1 MTLTERTRDR
11 VMGGVFL
18 VSLAVIVLPMLFDG
32 RGVESPGPP
41 EIPAPVP
48 SDAQPVAAMDPAN
61 LANAD
66 ALRKRV
72 DEEGFDRSTAT
83 RVGDPVITPA
93 DNRQNGALAPA
104 WGVQLGSF
112 ADRAKA
118 VALRDQL
125 RKDGYQSVLTD
136 VKGLTGV
143 STRVAIGPMIN
154 REDAT
159 RLEHELEKRYGMDV
173 IVVVFGR

>member
-18 VSLAVIVLPMLFDG
+18 VALAIIVLPMLFDG
-32 RGVESPGPP
+32 RGVDSPAPP
-41 EIPAPVP
+41 EIPAPTA

-72 DEEGFDRSTAT
+72 DEDGFDRSTAT

-93 DNRQNGALAPA
+93 DNRQTGTLAPA

-112 ADRAKA
+112 TDRSKA

-125 RKDGYQSVLTD
+125 RKDGYQSVLTE

-154 REDAT
+154 RDDAT

>member
-1 MTLTERTRDR
+1 MTLTDRNRDR
-11 VMGGVFL
+11 VMGAVFL
-18 VSLAVIVLPMLFDG
+18 VALAVIVLPMLFDG
-32 RGVESPGPP
+32 RGVESPAPP
-41 EIPAPVP
+41 EIPAPAP

-66 ALRKRV
+66 ALRKRI
-72 DEEGFDRSTAT
+72 DEDGYDRSTAT

-93 DNRQNGALAPA
+93 DNRQNSPMAQA

-125 RKDGYQSVLTD
+125 RKDGYQSVLTE
-136 VKGLTGV
+136 VKGVTGV

-159 RLEHELEKRYGMDV
+159 RLEAELEKRYGMDV

>member
-18 VSLAVIVLPMLFDG
+18 VALAVIVLPMLFDG
-32 RGVESPGPP
+32 RGVESPAAP
-41 EIPAPVP
+41 EIPAPAP

-66 ALRKRV
+66 ALRKRI
-72 DEEGFDRSTAT
+72 DDDGFDRSTST

-93 DNRQNGALAPA
+93 DSRPSGPLAPA

-112 ADRAKA
+112 ADHAKA

-125 RKDGYQSVLTD
+125 RKDGYQSVLTE

-143 STRVAIGPMIN
+143 STRVAVGPMIN
-154 REDAT
+154 RDDAT
-159 RLEHELEKRYGMDV
+159 RLERELEKRYGMDV

>member
-1 MTLTERTRDR
+1 MPLAERTRDR

-18 VSLAVIVLPMLFDG
+18 VALAVIVLPMLFDG
-32 RGVESPGPP
+32 RGVESPAPP
-41 EIPAPVP
+41 EIPAPTP

-66 ALRKRV
+66 ALRNRI
-72 DEEGFDRSTAT
+72 DEDGFDRSTAT
-83 RVGDPVITPA
+83 RVGDPVIAPA
-93 DNRQNGALAPA
+93 DNRQNGPLAPA

-112 ADRAKA
+112 TDHSKA

-154 REDAT
+154 RDDAT
-159 RLEHELEKRYGMDV
+159 KLEHELEKRYGMDV